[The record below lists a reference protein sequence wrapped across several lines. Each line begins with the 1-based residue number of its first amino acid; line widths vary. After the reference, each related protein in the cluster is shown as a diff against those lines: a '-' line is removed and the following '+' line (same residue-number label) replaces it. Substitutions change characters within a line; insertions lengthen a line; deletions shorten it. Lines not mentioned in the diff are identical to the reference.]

1 MRTTLL
7 TLLISIFTFSISNA
21 ENITPTNW
29 SNILKEAEGQT
40 VYWYAWGG
48 EPSINDYISWVAIEL
63 NERFNLKLQHVKID
77 DTATAVNT
85 VLSEKAAGKNSN
97 GSVDLIWIN
106 GENFAAMKREN
117 LLLDYDWAT
126 KLPNWNKVD
135 VKGKPTVISDFTV
148 PTDGLESPW
157 GMAQLVFM
165 YDSSSL
171 SNPPKS
177 ATELLEWSKNNSGRF
192 TYPQPP
198 NFHGTTFLKQLL
210 VELIEDPNILN
221 NPIDPKQF
229 TEQSKP
235 LFCYLDRLHPHL
247 WRSGR
252 TFPQNASAM
261 RQLLADRELEIAFST
276 NPADASNAIA
286 NNELP
291 STVKTFVFSN
301 GTIGNTHF
309 VAIPFNSNAKA
320 GAMVVANFLI
330 SPIAQARKQD
340 PEIWG
345 DPTVLDVKNLTKE
358 DKKLFDQL
366 KLGVATLTPEE
377 LGSVIPE
384 PHPSWITE
392 IEKLWISTYG
402 IQ

>member
-1 MRTTLL
+1 MIPQQQSTQY
-7 TLLISIFTFSISNA
+7 FQ
-21 ENITPTNW
+21 
-29 SNILKEAEGQT
+29 K
-40 VYWYAWGG
+40 
-48 EPSINDYISWVAIEL
+48 
-63 NERFNLKLQHVKID
+63 KLPV
-77 DTATAVNT
+77 
-85 VLSEKAAGKNSN
+85 KNSN

-106 GENFAAMKREN
+106 GENFCRNETWKTFYLIMIGRLN
-117 LLLDYDWAT
+117 YRIG
-126 KLPNWNKVD
+126 NKVD

-148 PTDGLESPW
+148 STDGLESPW

-235 LFCYLDRLHPHL
+235 LFCYLDRLHPSFVGGL
-247 WRSGR
+247 VVPFRK
-252 TFPQNASAM
+252 NASAM